1 LCKQIEDLQAK
12 IAKLN
17 EAALDLVHL
26 CGNTGQTYVECLD
39 KLDSVATTFFESS
52 YGVTIPTVKAI
63 IAMGVLPLSILDII
77 VHNERVYG
85 FEDFWST
92 TQ

>member
-1 LCKQIEDLQAK
+1 
-12 IAKLN
+12 
-17 EAALDLVHL
+17 
-26 CGNTGQTYVECLD
+26 
-39 KLDSVATTFFESS
+39 VATTFFEGS